1 LSIGKNGKNKL
12 KLKTM
17 DDFET
22 WLEELPTQTLTDEL
36 KDEIIERLEVEREK
50 SYNQGY
56 DDVKEEILRVIKNK
70 I

>member
-1 LSIGKNGKNKL
+1 MES
-12 KLKTM
+12 
-17 DDFET
+17 FEA

-36 KDEIIERLEVEREK
+36 KDKIRGRLEVEREK

>member
-1 LSIGKNGKNKL
+1 
-12 KLKTM
+12 M

-36 KDEIIERLEVEREK
+36 KDEIRERLEVEREK

-56 DDVKEEILRVIKNK
+56 DDVKKEILRVIKNK

>member
-1 LSIGKNGKNKL
+1 MSIGKNGKNKL

-36 KDEIIERLEVEREK
+36 KDEIKERLEVEREE
-50 SYNQGY
+50 SYGQGFN
-56 DDVKEEILRVIKNK
+56 DAKDEILNFIKNK
-70 I
+70 M

>member
-1 LSIGKNGKNKL
+1 MIIGKNGKNKL

-36 KDEIIERLEVEREK
+36 KDEIKERLEVEREK

-56 DDVKEEILRVIKNK
+56 NDVKEEILRVIKNK